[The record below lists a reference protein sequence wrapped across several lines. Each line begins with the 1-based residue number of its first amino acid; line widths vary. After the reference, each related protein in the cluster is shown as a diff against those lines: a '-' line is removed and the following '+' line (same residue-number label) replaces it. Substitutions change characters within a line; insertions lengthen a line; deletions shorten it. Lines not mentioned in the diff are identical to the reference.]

1 MNIIEERRRRAWA
14 HATSVVMN
22 KVIREASIGILFIY
36 GEALHGKDYF
46 ITPDDALDAVLVTM
60 GVLRKLWE
68 RDGVRPTRRLFAE
81 VCPDRTIG
89 AVVARMWREPFRYWK

>member
-46 ITPDDALDAVLVTM
+46 ITPDDALDAAVSYTHLT
-60 GVLRKLWE
+60 L
-68 RDGVRPTRRLFAE
+68 PTIA
-81 VCPDRTIG
+81 
-89 AVVARMWREPFRYWK
+89 

>member
-46 ITPDDALDAVLVTM
+46 ITPDDALD
-60 GVLRKLWE
+60 VLRKLWE

-81 VCPDRTIG
+81 VCPDRAIG
-89 AVVARMWREPFRYWK
+89 AVVARMWREPFRYWNLMKEE